1 MRPSGFRFFS
11 KIAQRFD
18 YGSNSTLYLR
28 MKDNKINGKIEALW
42 DDWTDIE
49 IDYLE
54 GETPENHNLVIQ
66 DNQKKIEIDMKDSKK
81 YQDQV
86 RNIKLMIPEYSS
98 LDMEFKGSIEQRDT
112 NISSKMKGTLRIIS
126 DDTDPESK
134 VIFKKVKTELSVIEL
149 NTSDLYFK
157 GYWETKLGHLI
168 KKGPGAI
175 EIKRLGVSFDFQK
188 EYNDTICKVTT
199 VFTNPLCKEQ
209 HPDTEHR
216 LQVKCKSSHTEYGM
230 FRGSMDLEMEK
241 NSYFKINDGSID
253 ALRVVADKST
263 LEIYINEMNG
273 PIDITLANNSRAI
286 IRVNPEVEHLYRDSG
301 LFKMK
306 LDDSCKVDVSFEQ
319 LGGHLFGNLMKK
331 YGVENVE
338 EYAKYKKR

>member
-175 EIKRLGVSFDFQK
+175 EIKRLGVSFDF
-188 EYNDTICKVTT
+188 
-199 VFTNPLCKEQ
+199 
-209 HPDTEHR
+209 
-216 LQVKCKSSHTEYGM
+216 
-230 FRGSMDLEMEK
+230 
-241 NSYFKINDGSID
+241 
-253 ALRVVADKST
+253 
-263 LEIYINEMNG
+263 
-273 PIDITLANNSRAI
+273 
-286 IRVNPEVEHLYRDSG
+286 
-301 LFKMK
+301 
-306 LDDSCKVDVSFEQ
+306 
-319 LGGHLFGNLMKK
+319 
-331 YGVENVE
+331 
-338 EYAKYKKR
+338 